1 MLTSFDSATTAATS
15 HAACVVSLAQW
26 DKHRCAA
33 GRDGVR
39 CLLLTLSVSHSL
51 LYLCSDPAF
60 VAALLRLLGQNGKL
74 ILEEGLAA
82 VRGRWLTR
90 LA

>member
-1 MLTSFDSATTAATS
+1 VRSRTRRRALFASF
-15 HAACVVSLAQW
+15 
-26 DKHRCAA
+26 
-33 GRDGVR
+33 
-39 CLLLTLSVSHSL
+39 VSHTLFST
-51 LYLCSDPAF
+51 LCSDPAF

>member
-1 MLTSFDSATTAATS
+1 VRSRTRRRALCAS
-15 HAACVVSLAQW
+15 CVCVSP
-26 DKHRCAA
+26 
-33 GRDGVR
+33 
-39 CLLLTLSVSHSL
+39 SV